1 MDEPPIFMNRISL
14 LCNGEEILGIS
25 CNLER
30 PKNSEEMIQLIRR
43 LLEMMEAPTVPED
56 RDL

>member
-1 MDEPPIFMNRISL
+1 MNRISL